1 MQQSQP
7 QKRPPLGGHQSTNSI
22 TSNTHSDSPSAGTS
36 PHQHG
41 AKPKGQ
47 KHVVHHSTS
56 KLHKRVPSN
65 KGLQKLTKAHGN
77 DGSHTDLQSKKNA
90 SATNLRKNHSTVSL
104 KRNKSAG
111 EVTKRPKSSSSS
123 KSDKKANTSVHFEI
137 GDTDDGEGAW
147 EEASSSASPALS
159 RAPSRSGQSSSKPSA
174 HNSHPT
180 SPRAE
185 SPPRQQKNIP
195 ANGARAHTAD
205 AKIITERLLQRTPS
219 NTTTTKMS
227 LATATP
233 TSGHSPDSNALD
245 RSTTATLNGTPRT
258 GGDVVSRFVGG
269 SGTPSGESSPYIQNP
284 RRSVSKGEEV
294 KRAQSMRNL
303 THDESSPPS
312 DDERSSNRS
321 SLAPRSRKASLTHT
335 GYNPPPAN
343 RTHQKLWLQ
352 REASSNTEPQQMAP
366 SGMGLGLNLH
376 GGGFG
381 ATPLVG
387 ANYDRTDKR
396 IKAQL
401 ERTGLEYLVVRR
413 HQDPI
418 GLALKRLDK
427 LPGADRNRRIPS
439 QSRRGTGTESNTIGS
454 LRGRSGLSQS
464 LRENTTGNGTAGTRT
479 NGTVTAARS
488 FEGDVDGGSDTTAGI
503 GSERRDD
510 GSVSAILRGMWDKS
524 YEFGA
529 SAD

>member
-7 QKRPPLGGHQSTNSI
+7 PNRPPLGGHQSTNSI
-22 TSNTHSDSPSAGTS
+22 ISNTHSDSPSAGTS
-36 PHQHG
+36 PQQHG
-41 AKPKGQ
+41 AKPKAQ
-47 KHVVHHSTS
+47 KHVVHSSS

-77 DGSHTDLQSKKNA
+77 DGSHTDLQSKRNA

-111 EVTKRPKSSSSS
+111 EVAKRPKSSSSS

-159 RAPSRSGQSSSKPSA
+159 RAASRSGQSSTKPSA

-185 SPPRQQKNIP
+185 SPPQQQENIS

-219 NTTTTKMS
+219 NATTTKMS

-233 TSGHSPDSNALD
+233 TSGHSPDLNVLNK
-245 RSTTATLNGTPRT
+245 STTATLNGTPKI
-258 GGDVVSRFVGG
+258 GSDVVSRFVGG
-269 SGTPSGESSPYIQNP
+269 SGTPSGESSPYSNNP
-284 RRSVSKGEEV
+284 RRSISKGEEV

-303 THDESSPPS
+303 THPGSSPPS
-312 DDERSSNRS
+312 DDDRSSNRS
-321 SLAPRSRKASLTHT
+321 SLVPRSRKASITHMA
-335 GYNPPPAN
+335 YNPPPDD

-352 REASSNTEPQQMAP
+352 RVASSNTEPKQIAP

-381 ATPLVG
+381 STPLFG
-387 ANYDRTDKR
+387 ANDDRKDKR
-396 IKAQL
+396 IKALL

-413 HQDPI
+413 HQDPV

-427 LPGADRNRRIPS
+427 LPGADRNRRIPP
-439 QSRRGTGTESNTIGS
+439 QSRRGTGATQNNENGS
-454 LRGRSGLSQS
+454 FGGRYGLSQS
-464 LRENTTGNGTAGTRT
+464 LRGNTTGNGPVGTRT
-479 NGTVTAARS
+479 NGTVTAAGS
-488 FEGDVDGGSDTTAGI
+488 FDGDVEGGSDTTAGN

-510 GSVSAILRGMWDKS
+510 GSVSATLRGMWDKNF
-524 YEFGA
+524 EFGA